1 MTARKTGL
9 RVAKPGEKAAPTK
22 PARPKTV
29 TEAAESGS
37 TRDLLVATRTRIAKA
52 VEDPNTPGR
61 DLAALTNRLMQ
72 IVREIEAL
80 DARDAEEDDGAP
92 EVQDG
97 DFDAS
102 AV

>member
-1 MTARKTGL
+1 MTARKTSL
-9 RVAKPGEKAAPTK
+9 RVAEPDEKPAPKKPAAPK
-22 PARPKTV
+22 SV
-29 TEAAESGS
+29 TQAAESGT
-37 TRDLLVATRTRIAKA
+37 TRELLVSMRARIAKA

>member
-1 MTARKTGL
+1 MATKKAPL

-22 PARPKTV
+22 PKTI

-37 TRDLLVATRTRIAKA
+37 HRELLAAMRDRIAKA
-52 VEDPNTPGR
+52 VEDINTPAR
-61 DLAALTNRLMQ
+61 DLAALTKRLSD
-72 IVREIEAL
+72 VAREIQHL
-80 DARDAEEDDGAP
+80 DAKADQEGESHGGVV
-92 EVQDG
+92 EDG